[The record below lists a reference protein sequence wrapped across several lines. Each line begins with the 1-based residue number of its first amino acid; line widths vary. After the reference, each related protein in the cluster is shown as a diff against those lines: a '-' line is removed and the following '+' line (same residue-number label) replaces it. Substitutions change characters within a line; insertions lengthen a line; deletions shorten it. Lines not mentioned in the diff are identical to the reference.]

1 MKRIKARHLSFYFYF
16 LSIYFVLIL
25 SIIKRPKP
33 QFFVYFIALV
43 LLVLLY
49 KQSFNNIII
58 YKIQMFKFSSWL
70 VTAQVLHPNFVS
82 VGWLKVILFSQ
93 ARKTSKPQE
102 ASDTQSPQTQN
113 YQLSDL
119 GRTMS
124 PLPCF
129 LSTFR

>member
-1 MKRIKARHLSFYFYF
+1 
-16 LSIYFVLIL
+16 
-25 SIIKRPKP
+25 
-33 QFFVYFIALV
+33 
-43 LLVLLY
+43 
-49 KQSFNNIII
+49 
-58 YKIQMFKFSSWL
+58 MFKFSPWL

-113 YQLSDL
+113 YQLSDS
-119 GRTMS
+119 GPTMS
-124 PLPCF
+124 PLPRF